1 MGSMNDAERG
11 VVGGVDS
18 HADTHAV
25 AVLDERGVLLG
36 SSVFA
41 ATIVGYRALLGWLR
55 GFGRVERVGVE
66 STGSYAAAL
75 TRYLVDQD
83 VVVVEVNQPH
93 PHTRRLRGKSDAI
106 DAELAARQALSL
118 QASAIP
124 KKTDGVVESIRQL
137 RVARDSAMKSRVA
150 AIVQLGSLL
159 VTAPAELREQL
170 ARPKTLVGRATL
182 CRRLRPDPA
191 RAGDPLNAAKVALRS
206 LGRRIAALDEEIS
219 ELDAQLGP
227 LVEQAVPQTLDLL
240 GVGPAHAAQLLLS
253 AGQNIGRLRSEAS
266 FAALCGVSPIPVAS
280 GKTNRFRLNRGGDR
294 QANHALHMIALVR
307 LRYCPK
313 TRAYVERRTAEGKTK
328 REIIR
333 CLKRYIAREVFAV
346 LNPQPVTTTIATA
359 A

>member
-1 MGSMNDAERG
+1 MGSMNDGRG
-11 VVGGVDS
+11 RVVGGVDS
-18 HADTHAV
+18 HADTHAA
-25 AVLDERGVLLG
+25 AVVDERGVLLG

-41 ATIVGYRALLGWLR
+41 ATIVGYRALLSWLCS
-55 GFGRVERVGVE
+55 FGELDRVGVE

-75 TRYLVDQD
+75 TRYLVDRD
-83 VVVVEVNQPH
+83 IVVLEVNQPH

-124 KKTDGVVESIRQL
+124 KRTDGVVEAIRQL

-159 VTAPAELREQL
+159 ITAPAELREQL
-170 ARPKTLVGRATL
+170 SEPKTLAGRATL
-182 CRRLRPDPA
+182 CRRLRPDTTRTA
-191 RAGDPLNAAKVALRS
+191 DPVNAAKVALRS
-206 LGRRIAALDEEIS
+206 LGRRILALDVEIS
-219 ELDAQLGP
+219 ELDEQLAP
-227 LVEQAVPQTLDLL
+227 LVEQAVPRTLGLL
-240 GVGPAHAAQLLLS
+240 GVGPGHAAQLLVS
-253 AGQNIGRLRSEAS
+253 AGQNIGRLRSEAA
-266 FAALCGVSPIPVAS
+266 FASLCGVSPIPVAS
-280 GKTNRFRLNRGGDR
+280 GKTNRYRLNRGGDR

-333 CLKRYIAREVFAV
+333 CLKRYIAREIHHTLTAD
-346 LNPQPVTTTIATA
+346 LASLAAT
-359 A
+359 